1 MKYQSHG
8 MVNKNHENS
17 HTLLLFVLPLLVLLI
32 LLAF

>member
-17 HTLLLFVLPLLVLLI
+17 HALLLFVLPLLALLD
-32 LLAF
+32 LSAF